1 MGQNEPFWRPNSNFS
16 LPPSRRWD
24 DQFQVEGLSY
34 SSNRDDVIALS
45 SNSEDTGSWVSVEQ
59 VPDVRYSDGAN
70 SYFSSPA
77 SSYRDQEFVPPPVQ
91 GVNICEYT
99 RDSLSDPQTF
109 LSFGEGASRMPGSIG
124 SVSSRSGDSE
134 YDAASGTYAPPH
146 LSISSFCLF
155 MPKPIHP
162 FSFPDCTSERDEA
175 HNYHPT
181 SNYVGSLHS
190 SVKTIQA
197 NLEIQTPMLD
207 LGATQREPGE
217 STTTSSRVDFADVSE
232 PLEPEISGVRHKKV
246 YQCSRCELCLRLL
259 SQRSPWGVRRMVCSG
274 DMPIVSVLS
283 CWHVY
288 HADCLE
294 RTTSKPQKHDPPCPL
309 CEKSEGSGQEQWT
322 IRKSIGLPWSM
333 SVGDEGTSRACWQEA
348 GDCAEGDFYT
358 LQRNSVLL
366 RNRSQLRRHMPLK
379 RDSSIEQ
386 AGNSK
391 GSGLC
396 SPFVPPEVV
405 GCTSLSRDA

>member
-1 MGQNEPFWRPNSNFS
+1 MKK
-16 LPPSRRWD
+16 
-24 DQFQVEGLSY
+24 
-34 SSNRDDVIALS
+34 
-45 SNSEDTGSWVSVEQ
+45 
-59 VPDVRYSDGAN
+59 
-70 SYFSSPA
+70 
-77 SSYRDQEFVPPPVQ
+77 
-91 GVNICEYT
+91 
-99 RDSLSDPQTF
+99 DSLSDRQTF
-109 LSFGEGASRMPGSIG
+109 LSFGEGDSRMPGSIG

-134 YDAASGTYAPPH
+134 YGAASSTCAPPH

-162 FSFPDCTSERDEA
+162 FSFPDCTTEGDEA

-181 SNYVGSLHS
+181 SNYVGSLRS

-217 STTTSSRVDFADVSE
+217 ATTTSSRVDFADVSE
-232 PLEPEISGVRHKKV
+232 PLESEISGVRHKKV

-259 SQRSPWGVRRMVCSG
+259 SQRSPWGVRRMVCGG

-322 IRKSIGLPWSM
+322 IRKSIGLPSSR
-333 SVGDEGTSRACWQEA
+333 SVGGDEGTSRAWSWQEA
-348 GDCAEGDFYT
+348 GDCAEAAVPA

-366 RNRSQLRRHMPLK
+366 RNRSRLRRHTTLK
-379 RDSSIEQ
+379 RGSSIEQ

-391 GSGLC
+391 RSGLC
-396 SPFVPPEVV
+396 SPIVPPE
-405 GCTSLSRDA
+405 LKL